1 MTLETWLA
9 FFVACWVISLSPG
22 AGAIASMSCGL
33 QYGFWR
39 GYWNAIGLQLAL
51 VLQIAVVAAGV
62 GAVLATSEL
71 AFGLIKW
78 FGVCYLLWLAWKQW
92 QAQPEALDD
101 SAAPRPIGRPLS
113 LVLRGFL
120 VNASNPKA
128 IVFILA
134 VLPQFLDPQRPL
146 LLQYSAC
153 CVRRVS
159 SAWSTAALP
168 PCSPGRRPCWR
179 PFGAPRHERGGS
191 DARMDRRRCLPA
203 RSQGSGDQVRPQT
216 QVRGAAGRRAE
227 PGQAGIRLRATD
239 RRAERAGCRGRLSGR
254 ACRAR

>member
-9 FFVACWVISLSPG
+9 FFVACWIISLSPG

-39 GYWNAIGLQLAL
+39 GYWNVIGLQMAV

-62 GAVLATSEL
+62 GAVLATSSL
-71 AFGLIKW
+71 AFSLIKW
-78 FGVCYLLWLAWKQW
+78 FGVAYLLWLALKQW
-92 QAQPEALDD
+92 QAMPEMLDD
-101 SAAPRPIGRPLS
+101 SSTPRPIGRPLA

-146 LLQYSAC
+146 VLQYLEMGSTMVMVDLIVMAGYTGLAAKVLRLLRTPRQQRLVNRSFATMFAGAAALLAT
-153 CVRRVS
+153 VRRA
-159 SAWSTAALP
+159 SA
-168 PCSPGRRPCWR
+168 
-179 PFGAPRHERGGS
+179 
-191 DARMDRRRCLPA
+191 
-203 RSQGSGDQVRPQT
+203 
-216 QVRGAAGRRAE
+216 
-227 PGQAGIRLRATD
+227 
-239 RRAERAGCRGRLSGR
+239 
-254 ACRAR
+254 